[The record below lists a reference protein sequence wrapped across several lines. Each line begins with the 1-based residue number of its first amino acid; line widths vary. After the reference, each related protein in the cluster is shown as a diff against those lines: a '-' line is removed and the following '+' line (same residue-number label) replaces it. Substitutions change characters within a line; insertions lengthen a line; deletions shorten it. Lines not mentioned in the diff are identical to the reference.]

1 MDPFEEAEAKVSC
14 YIYGQVI
21 SLFTNY
27 DNCSLLLLRSKLQ
40 RLVMRGSQERP
51 LNSRQDT
58 PQYSIKRLSPCYACL
73 YSMQEAEERRVYRQG
88 VGKYIPKAPTTGLK
102 RSTTESS
109 DSTKKKSKLSSQ
121 QKSGYGDFSRW

>member
-27 DNCSLLLLRSKLQ
+27 DNNCSLLLLRSKLQ

-58 PQYSIKRLSPCYACL
+58 CQYCIKRLSPCYACL
-73 YSMQEAEERRVYRQG
+73 YIFHAGGRGEESVQARSGEIHTQSSNYWPQTINYG
-88 VGKYIPKAPTTGLK
+88 VIG
-102 RSTTESS
+102 
-109 DSTKKKSKLSSQ
+109 
-121 QKSGYGDFSRW
+121 